1 MEIQNLLQAILL
13 GGLLGM
19 VGQSIRT
26 IVGIKKENDSTNE
39 KARASG
45 QLTVSYYDSLSGKRL
60 TISLLIGFTAGVLA
74 YLFLDKGPGEVFATK
89 LLKVDILAIIASGY
103 AGVDFIEG
111 FMNRYLPEKTL
122 PDNPTQNTSPSS
134 ENEQAIEL
142 GSLKLPP
149 VPPR

>member
-1 MEIQNLLQAILL
+1 MEIQSLLQAILL

-19 VGQSIRT
+19 IGQAIRT

-45 QLTVSYYDSLSGKRL
+45 QVTVSYYDSLSGKRL

-74 YLFLDKGPGEVFATK
+74 YLFLDPEEGSEFSGK
-89 LLKVDILAIIASGY
+89 LFKADVLAIIASGY

-111 FMNRYLPEKTL
+111 FMNRYLPEKTI
-122 PDNPTQNTSPSS
+122 PNTPQQNVTPSS
-134 ENEQAIEL
+134 GGEESNTVD
-142 GSLKLPP
+142 SLKLPP